1 MKVLVYSDY
10 GSGCPD
16 AIKEFNV
23 KGFPENSN
31 GKVRTSKVKV
41 LRKVPIE
48 KCGVYGKILA
58 NNKK

>member
-23 KGFPENSN
+23 KVPLKTVMVKLGLL
-31 GKVRTSKVKV
+31 KSK
-41 LRKVPIE
+41 
-48 KCGVYGKILA
+48 Y
-58 NNKK
+58 